1 MIEIGSL
8 CSKHFTPLRQ
18 EVIRR
23 RLYIRSINNGK
34 DIVNIGVRKLKK
46 HLAMGTDSTAIPIVR
61 VRTIKVLYPGKSK
74 PNTGHPIFYIEKDI
88 VRDMPRSTNSP
99 KFVFERLVAYYISKL
114 HSSKWLL
121 VPSLFARLY
130 EGTNSHA
137 TKEFLLAVRKR

>member
-1 MIEIGSL
+1 M
-8 CSKHFTPLRQ
+8 
-18 EVIRR
+18 
-23 RLYIRSINNGK
+23 
-34 DIVNIGVRKLKK
+34 NIGVRKLRK
-46 HLAMGTDSTAIPIVR
+46 HLAMRTHPTAIPMVR

-88 VRDMPRSTNSP
+88 VRDMPRSANSS
-99 KFVFERLVAYYISKL
+99 KFFFERLVAYYISKL